1 MEASE
6 FSCRAGLP
14 LRGLFV
20 AGKCLLAAEYVLEYG
35 IMQRQNV
42 VFVFFLFLL
51 LFKRF
56 ILFLSHGVAKILR
69 DLL

>member
-20 AGKCLLAAEYVLEYG
+20 AGKCLLTAEYVLEYG

-42 VFVFFLFLL
+42 VFVFFLFLFSYYSSVSFCFCPMVL
-51 LFKRF
+51 LKF
-56 ILFLSHGVAKILR
+56 
-69 DLL
+69 

>member
-14 LRGLFV
+14 FTGLFV

-42 VFVFFLFLL
+42 AFVFSFCLVIIQAFHFVFVPWCC
-51 LFKRF
+51 
-56 ILFLSHGVAKILR
+56 
-69 DLL
+69 

>member
-42 VFVFFLFLL
+42 VFVFFLFLFSYYSSVSFCFCPMVL
-51 LFKRF
+51 LKF
-56 ILFLSHGVAKILR
+56 
-69 DLL
+69 